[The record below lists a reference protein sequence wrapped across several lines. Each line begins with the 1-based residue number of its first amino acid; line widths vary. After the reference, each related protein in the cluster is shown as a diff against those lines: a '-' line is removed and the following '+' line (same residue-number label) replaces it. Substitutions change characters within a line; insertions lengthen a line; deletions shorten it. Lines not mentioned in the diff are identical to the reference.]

1 MQVTR
6 ETINKEPYLITDYI
20 YQNDNV
26 GINLNLLNNA
36 KTKKI
41 LRVAGIPIDYSP
53 ISLNRSGNEIVASST
68 LTYVDN
74 KIKAVMNI
82 TYPNKEITDERE
94 INDGNFAEDMINT
107 CLVDKKDIK
116 NMQCYKNAID
126 SMIESVKENAL
137 EEEML
142 IKTPE
147 FLYKCFVYSN
157 DMELLGVAYRLIE
170 NEKGYVLGEYVG
182 KKLSEHI
189 GRNIYI
195 DICINNEITLQLA
208 NVKINDAIDS
218 SLAYAQLETSNT
230 MVKRLTENY
239 SDITMKVPKNFKF
252 PETNIFKSI
261 NDYFDTM
268 LISNSPKDIE
278 NFFKNNKQKTNALI
292 NINKY
297 LIS

>member
-20 YQNDNV
+20 YQNNNV

-239 SDITMKVPKNFKF
+239 SDITN
-252 PETNIFKSI
+252 
-261 NDYFDTM
+261 
-268 LISNSPKDIE
+268 
-278 NFFKNNKQKTNALI
+278 
-292 NINKY
+292 
-297 LIS
+297 

>member
-20 YQNDNV
+20 YQNNNV

-74 KIKAVMNI
+74 KIKAIMNI

-278 NFFKNNKQKTNALI
+278 NFFKNNKQKPNALI